1 MYIEELNGYK
11 QKWLHTNEHIQHL
24 KKDFIFS
31 ELYHDIVISHLWY
44 NNIRTVNE
52 LYSLNRNSLDS
63 YLEKFYVLYE
73 AAFVVRSLLNRG
85 HEVFVYTDYDTDGG
99 MAAAILIDFLKK
111 AYGYKIGQNLFWMA
125 SIRAEGYGI
134 SKNAVIRIVE
144 KHPNALVF
152 ILDTGG
158 SSYIDLR
165 NILNRNGY
173 TIVLDHHNITD
184 EVRNLIYKYDNLY
197 FINPKAWEY
206 HTLYSVC
213 SGALSYLFVR
223 ALALASGSERLYEL
237 SERYVDCAA
246 IATIADY
253 VPYSGI
259 NSLIVHSGFAKYK
272 TEPRIFFEALTNT
285 DKYPIKTLRDF
296 VIAVGWYLAPRLN
309 AAGRSSQADIM
320 LQTIL
325 LGMDQRPEDIDEFQ
339 KLIKKI
345 EEIYQKVKQERTE
358 YETHVMSLI
367 AQKYGGITEDT
378 NHFVIFTDNSH
389 EAPLSAVITKMV
401 FRYNIPVFIFANK
414 LDRWSGSGRL
424 PKDLINLYPTSFEI
438 LKNNGVFRVN
448 GHYGAFG
455 VLLDEIDK
463 SEQVEKAVEDFLQNL
478 GVYKKLIG
486 INKSFMHGIAK
497 SSNEV
502 MQICEEIKG
511 LGLYKSD
518 DSPKFMIDTSII
530 EPQKIGY
537 IIQTNK
543 DTPNNIIRVTTDKD
557 LPVSINAIMQ
567 SKYAIVSYDINSN
580 GTPTIIIHDVI
591 KDNVEL

>member
-1 MYIEELNGYK
+1 MHIEELNGYK
-11 QKWLHTNEHIQHL
+11 QKWLHTSEHIKDL

-44 NNIRTVNE
+44 NNIRNVSE

-63 YLEKFYVLYE
+63 YLEKFYVLYD
-73 AAFVVRSLLNRG
+73 AAFAVRSLLSRG

-111 AYGYKIGQNLFWMA
+111 AYGYKIEENLFWMA

-134 SKNAVIRIVE
+134 SKNAVMRIVE

-158 SSYIDLR
+158 SSYTDLR

-173 TIVLDHHNITD
+173 TVVIDHHNITD
-184 EVRNLIYKYDNLY
+184 EVRSLIHKYNNLY

-223 ALALASGSERLYEL
+223 ALALTSGSERLYEL
-237 SERYVDCAA
+237 AETYVDCAA

-259 NSLIVHSGFAKYK
+259 NSLIVHSGFEKYK
-272 TEPRIFFEALTNT
+272 AEPRIFFEALTNT

-296 VIAVGWYLAPRLN
+296 VIAIGWYLAPRLN
-309 AAGRSSQADIM
+309 AAGRSSHADIM

-325 LGMDQRPEDIDEFQ
+325 LGMGQHPENVDEFQ
-339 KLIKKI
+339 KVIKKI
-345 EEIYQKVKQERTE
+345 EEIYQNVKQERSE
-358 YETHVMSLI
+358 YETHVMNLI
-367 AQKYGGITEDT
+367 NQKYGGINEDT
-378 NHFVIFTDNSH
+378 SHFVVFTDNPH
-389 EAPLSAVITKMV
+389 EAPLSAVITKMA
-401 FRYNIPVFIFANK
+401 FRYNVPVFIFANK

-424 PKDLINLYPTSFEI
+424 PKDLINLYPAAFEI
-438 LKNNGVFRVN
+438 LKNNGIFKVN

-463 SEQVEKAVEDFLQNL
+463 SAQVEKAVEDFLQNL
-478 GVYKKLIG
+478 GAYKKLIG

-497 SSNEV
+497 TGNEV
-502 MQICEEIKG
+502 MQVCEEIKG

-518 DSPKFMIDTSII
+518 DSPKFMIDTSMI
-530 EPQKIGY
+530 EAQKLGY

-543 DTPNNIIRVTTDKD
+543 DTSNNIIRVVTDKD
-557 LPVSINAIMQ
+557 LPVSISTIMQ
-567 SKYAIVSYDINSN
+567 SKYAIASYDINSSK
-580 GTPTIIIHDVI
+580 TPTIIIHDVI
-591 KDNVEL
+591 RDSIKV